1 MKSDLVAL
9 WTTII
14 AGALSGTTTAAALEP
29 IRDVA
34 VRALPNAPD
43 GYTPAETRC
52 SDSRPS
58 VRSAATLSQNERFW
72 LERRRKQTTDAMKDF
87 FGRVTIDG
95 FDVRAYLQNNA
106 QNHSALPNV
115 GIAVSGGGYRALM
128 NGGGALKAF
137 DSRTESATGPG
148 QLGGLLQSATYLSG
162 LSGGGWLVGSLYI
175 NNFTTVSELEAD
187 EDGSV
192 WEFSESILE
201 GPTEKGIKFLNSVDY
216 YKEIYRAVEGKK
228 DAGFDV
234 SLTDYWGR
242 ALSYQLINAPEGG
255 PAYTWSSIA
264 LSQDFKDGNMPLPI
278 LVADGRNP
286 GELFIGGNA
295 TVFEFNPWEFGTFDP
310 TVFGFIPLEFLGSK
324 FEAGTVPRSESCV
337 RGFDN
342 AGYIMGTSSSLFNQF
357 LLNLDGVDVPGFVK
371 DAFKSILESIGESNN
386 DIAAY
391 EPNPFFHYSN
401 DTSPFAKEESLNLVD
416 GGEDLQNIPLHP
428 LIQPERH
435 IDVIFAVDSSAD
447 NDFNW
452 PNGTA
457 LVATYERSMT
467 SSIANG
473 TVFPAIPDV
482 NTFVNLGL
490 NKMPTFFGCDSAN
503 MTGPSPLIVYIPN
516 SPYVA
521 FSNVSTFQMEYSV
534 EQRRKILQNG
544 YNVATMGNATVDKNW
559 PTCVGCAMLSR
570 SFERTNTPVPEAC
583 KNCFEA
589 YCWDGRVDS
598 TVPSV
603 YEPKLLLGPVNT
615 KSAASDIVPHSFALR
630 IAAVGAVT
638 IMLL

>member
-1 MKSDLVAL
+1 MRTDLVAL

-14 AGALSGTTTAAALEP
+14 AGALSGPTIAAAVEP
-29 IRDVA
+29 FRDVA
-34 VRALPNAPD
+34 VRAFPNAPD
-43 GYTPAETRC
+43 GYTPADAPC
-52 SDSRPS
+52 GASRPS
-58 VRSAATLSQNERFW
+58 VRSAATISQSEGFW
-72 LERRRKQTTDAMKDF
+72 LEKRRQKTTDAMKDF
-87 FGRVTIDG
+87 FSRVKIDG
-95 FDVRAYLQNNA
+95 FDARSYIENNA
-106 QNHSALPNV
+106 QNLSALPNV

-128 NGGGALKAF
+128 NGGGALQAF
-137 DSRTESATGPG
+137 DSRTKNATGPG

-162 LSGGGWLVGSLYI
+162 LSGGGWLVGSIYL

-187 EDGSV
+187 VDGSV

-201 GPTEKGIKFLNSVDY
+201 GPNEKGIKLLNTADY
-216 YKEIYRAVEGKK
+216 YKEIYKTVEGKK

-264 LSQDFKDGNMPLPI
+264 LSQNFKDGNMPLPI

-310 TVFGFIPLEFLGSK
+310 TVFGFMPLEFLGSK
-324 FEAGTVPRSESCV
+324 FEAGSVPRSESCV

-357 LLNLDGVDVPGFVK
+357 LLRLDGVDIPGFVK
-371 DAFKSILESIGESNN
+371 DAFKSILEHIGEKNN

-391 EPNPFFHYSN
+391 EPNPFFHYSD

-435 IDVIFAVDSSAD
+435 VDVIFAVDSSAD
-447 NDFNW
+447 TEFNW

-457 LVATYERSMT
+457 LVATYERSKT

-490 NKMPTFFGCDSAN
+490 NKAPTFFGCDSAN
-503 MTGPSPLIVYIPN
+503 MTGASPLIVYIPN

-521 FSNVSTFQMEYSV
+521 FSNVSTFQLEYSV
-534 EQRRKILQNG
+534 EKRHEIILNG
-544 YNVATMGNATVDKNW
+544 YNVATKGNGTVDKQW
-559 PTCVGCAMLSR
+559 STCVGCAMLSR
-570 SFERTNTPVPEAC
+570 SLERTNTPVPEAC
-583 KNCFEA
+583 RRCFDE
-589 YCWDGRVDS
+589 YCWDGKVDS
-598 TVPSV
+598 SVPPA
-603 YEPKLLLGPVNT
+603 YAPKLLLGPVAT
-615 KSAASDIVPHSFALR
+615 ASMASDIVPHSFSFL
-630 IAAVGAVT
+630 IGAVVAAT
-638 IMLL
+638 MLLV